1 MNNYYLQ
8 TNMLSKKYGQ
18 NYAVNKVSLHVKQG
32 DIYGLIG
39 PNGAGKTTL
48 MKMIGGFA
56 TPTEGEIHLFSEDDR
71 QRRIGSLI
79 ENPGLYGNMN
89 AYENM
94 KLKAVAMGV
103 YNKGSILEILD
114 FVGLSGDMKKKTGR
128 YSLGMKQRLGIGL
141 ALIGHPDF
149 LILDEPINGLDP
161 QGITEIRELI
171 LKLNREQNMTIL
183 ISSHILEE
191 LGKVATVFGIIAKGE
206 LVMELSQE
214 ELRNKC
220 EERVEIVSSDSGAV
234 VTVLES
240 MGIMKYSAQSADTIY
255 AYGCAKR
262 VGEITKQ
269 LVNRGISI
277 HQIRTAGTS
286 LEEFFLQTIG
296 KGGKRS

>member
-8 TNMLSKKYGQ
+8 TTMLSKKYGQ
-18 NYAVNKVSLHVKQG
+18 NYAVNKVNLHVKQG

-48 MKMIGGFA
+48 MKMIAGFA
-56 TPTEGEIHLFSEDDR
+56 RPTEGEIRLFSEEDR

-79 ENPGLYGNMN
+79 ENPGLYGNMS

-94 KLKAVAMGV
+94 KLKAIAMGV
-103 YNKGSILEILD
+103 YNKENIMEILD
-114 FVGLSGDMKKKTGR
+114 FVGLSDVSKKKAGKF
-128 YSLGMKQRLGIGL
+128 SLGMKQRLGIGL

-161 QGITEIRELI
+161 QGIIEIRELI
-171 LKLNREQNMTIL
+171 LKLNREHNMTIL

-191 LGKVATVFGIIAKGE
+191 LGKVATVFGMISHGE
-206 LVMELSQE
+206 LIMELSQE
-214 ELRNKC
+214 ELRSRC
-220 EERVEIVSSDSGAV
+220 EEKVEIVSSDSGV
-234 VTVLES
+234 VATVLES
-240 MGIMKYSAQSADTIY
+240 MGITNYSAQSSDTIH
-255 AYGCAKR
+255 AYGC
-262 VGEITKQ
+262 VEQVNEIMKQ

-277 HQIRTAGTS
+277 HQIHTTGTS

>member
-8 TNMLSKKYGQ
+8 TTMLSKKYGQ
-18 NYAVNKVSLHVKQG
+18 NYAVNKVNLHVKQG

-103 YNKGSILEILD
+103 YNKESILEILD

-191 LGKVATVFGIIAKGE
+191 LGKVATVFGMIAKGE

-255 AYGCAKR
+255 AYGCAER
-262 VGEITKQ
+262 VDEITKQ